1 MLGKYLKLSDMKH
14 SKVITEE
21 FKIKGMICSRC
32 LKVLNTE
39 LKATGAEILEITL
52 GKIEI
57 RFNPEKISHALI
69 EKIIQENEFEILWDK
84 QSVLAEQTKRW
95 IITYLW
101 NTEQQENLSNYLTKR
116 SAKSYDVLSKNF
128 SKTYGKTIERY
139 CILLKIERVKEL
151 IENEEL
157 NFTEITY
164 LMGYQNLS
172 ALSRQF
178 KRETGMTLKEY
189 KNLGISQR
197 IPIDKL

>member
-1 MLGKYLKLSDMKH
+1 MFDRYLKLSDMKH

-32 LKVLNTE
+32 LKVLNSE
-39 LKATGAEILEITL
+39 LKATGAEILEIKL
-52 GKIEI
+52 GKIII
-57 RFNPEKISHALI
+57 RFNPEKISYSLI

-84 QSVLAEQTKRW
+84 QYVLAEQTKRW